1 MRTANS
7 IRRQFER
14 EMGKSALQFIL
25 SGKVDKHGI
34 TREWEDYWENGVDGE
49 VLCYW
54 IGHECAKMDNATGL
68 RVDEWIANHFSH
80 YSGVAKMCS
89 AYRRGHTARRTKGNK
104 AA

>member
-34 TREWEDYWENGVDGE
+34 TREWEDYWENGVDG
-49 VLCYW
+49 
-54 IGHECAKMDNATGL
+54 
-68 RVDEWIANHFSH
+68 
-80 YSGVAKMCS
+80 
-89 AYRRGHTARRTKGNK
+89 
-104 AA
+104 